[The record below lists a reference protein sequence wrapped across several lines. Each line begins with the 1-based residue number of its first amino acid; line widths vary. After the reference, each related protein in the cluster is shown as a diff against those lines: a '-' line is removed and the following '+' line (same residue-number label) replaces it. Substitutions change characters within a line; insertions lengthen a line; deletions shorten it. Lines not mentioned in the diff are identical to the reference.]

1 MRKQTIENHTQ
12 DKRLKVLFRKF
23 RKMWRVAE
31 NRRKMK
37 FRSASENVDNIIVWM
52 RMVESKS
59 QQKIKQKG
67 SARNWTEVIRFKVS
81 YDNQLHHRT
90 FPFFHFSLIYSH
102 ESFEDEF
109 EMTLKQKETVTG
121 DRTRNCGMKIHCV
134 NHLHHN
140 GLLSFSLLVA
150 LVFFIWCLYHHIDS
164 FVLFSVW
171 FLVIILES

>member
-12 DKRLKVLFRKF
+12 DKRLNVLFRKF

-37 FRSASENVDNIIVWM
+37 FRRASENVDNIIVWM

-90 FPFFHFSLIYSH
+90 FPFFHFQLFIL
-102 ESFEDEF
+102 
-109 EMTLKQKETVTG
+109 M
-121 DRTRNCGMKIHCV
+121 
-134 NHLHHN
+134 NHLRMNLRWHWN
-140 GLLSFSLLVA
+140 KKKPLPGIEPGIVEWKSTVLTIYTTT
-150 LVFFIWCLYHHIDS
+150 VFFLSLFCLL
-164 FVLFSVW
+164 LFSSFDVCITTLIHLSY
-171 FLVIILES
+171 FLIGFLSLF